1 MTTKLEAKVQLL
13 HALGYL
19 YCRHGQVKRALVLLL
34 LAGRL
39 APRDEGLLR
48 TLAYAFICDGA
59 GLSALRVLDHLGTL
73 SGGDRRIE
81 LLRSRA
87 LWLAGKEAEARES
100 LRAFTTDRAGH
111 VDAG

>member
-1 MTTKLEAKVQLL
+1 MTKPEAKVQLL

-39 APRDEGLLR
+39 APRDVGVLR

-59 GLSALRVLDHLGTL
+59 GQSALRVLDHLDTL
-73 SGGDRRIE
+73 GEGERKVA

-87 LWLAGKEAEARES
+87 LWLAGKEAEARECF
-100 LRAFTTDRAGH
+100 RAFTDERVTH